1 MAAVVGE
8 PVFTLEDLLALPDDG
23 HRHELIWGRIVMA
36 PVESSRHADVVDAL
50 AAVLRSACPS
60 DLWVRTRA
68 GVIAPGRPV
77 INTLG
82 PDISVCRRGAP
93 SDPYVD
99 AAEVRLVVEVS
110 LSTQLR
116 DLTDK
121 AAAYAD
127 GGIEWYWVV
136 HPELSGTAMR
146 LPAASALAASPGDD
160 VYPGTSR
167 LRASI
172 ARRVTGMTTRPSI
185 PVKSSGLR
193 ASWATIVYADTS
205 RPEAIRTR

>member
-8 PVFTLEDLLALPDDG
+8 PVFTLADLLALPEDG
-23 HRHELIWGRIVMA
+23 HRHELIWGRIVTA
-36 PVESSRHADVVDAL
+36 PVESSKHADVVDAL
-50 AAVLRSACPS
+50 ASVLRSACPS

-68 GVIAPGRPV
+68 GVMVPGRPV

-93 SDPYVD
+93 SDPYVH

-136 HPELSGTAMR
+136 HPELSVTAMR
-146 LPAASALAASPGDD
+146 LPAASARTASPGEGGYQR
-160 VYPGTSR
+160 VGSLRPGT
-167 LRASI
+167 LA
-172 ARRVTGMTTRPSI
+172 
-185 PVKSSGLR
+185 PVPGPFPVEFDPANLL
-193 ASWATIVYADTS
+193 
-205 RPEAIRTR
+205 PG